1 MDNFKEK
8 MALGDQMEMT
18 GEYAAFVEKFKPKKT
33 TDDCYTPD
41 NVYAAVLDWAVKEYG
56 LEGARIIRPFYPGG
70 DYKKEDYSGDCAVID
85 NPPFSILAEI
95 CRWYNQRGIRFF
107 LFGPAKTLFAGSG
120 FDGIN
125 YVICDADIM
134 YDNGATVRTGF
145 ITNMGQYKITV
156 APDLH
161 EAIKAAD
168 DENRKAVTKSLPK
181 YDYPDHV
188 LTAARIQ
195 RIAKYG
201 QSLRI
206 RAEDCAFIRALDSQ
220 RGTGKAVF
228 GGGFLLSEKA
238 AAEKAAAEKAA
249 AEKAAAEKAA
259 AEKAAAEKAGAKIWE
274 LSEREKE
281 IIRRLG

>member
-1 MDNFKEK
+1 MDSFKEK

-107 LFGPAKTLFAGSG
+107 LFGPAKTIFSGSG
-120 FDGIN
+120 SDGIN
-125 YVICDADIM
+125 YVICGADIM
-134 YDNGATVRTGF
+134 YENGARVDTSF
-145 ITNMGQYKITV
+145 ITNMSEYKITV
-156 APDLH
+156 APDLY

-168 DENRKAVTKSLPK
+168 DENRKEVKKSLPK
-181 YDYPDHV
+181 YDYPNHV

-201 QSLRI
+201 QSLKI

-220 RGTGKAVF
+220 RGAGKAVF

-238 AAEKAAAEKAA
+238 AAEKAAAEK
-249 AEKAAAEKAA
+249 A

>member
-1 MDNFKEK
+1 MGGEGMGSFKEK

-33 TDDCYTPD
+33 TDECYTPD
-41 NVYAAVLDWAVKEYG
+41 NVYAAVHDWAVKGYG
-56 LEGARIIRPFYPGG
+56 LERARIIRPFYPGG
-70 DYKKEDYSGDCAVID
+70 DYKKEDYSGDCAVIN

-107 LFGPAKTLFAGSG
+107 LFGPAKTIFSGSG
-120 FDGIN
+120 SDGIN

-134 YDNGATVRTGF
+134 YENGAIVSTSF
-145 ITNMGQYKITV
+145 ITNMSEYKITV
-156 APDLH
+156 APDLY
-161 EAIKAAD
+161 EAIKAAN
-168 DENRKAVTKSLPK
+168 DENLKEVTKSLPK

-220 RGTGKAVF
+220 RGAGKAVF

-249 AEKAAAEKAA
+249 AEKA
-259 AEKAAAEKAGAKIWE
+259 GAKTWE

>member
-1 MDNFKEK
+1 MGGEGMGSFKEK

-18 GEYAAFVEKFKPKKT
+18 GEYAAFVEKFKSKKT

-41 NVYAAVLDWAVKEYG
+41 NVYAAVHDWAVKEYG

-70 DYKKEDYSGDCAVID
+70 DYTKEDYSGNCAVID
-85 NPPFSILAEI
+85 NPPFSIFAEI

-107 LFGPAKTLFAGSG
+107 LFGPAKTIFSGSG
-120 FDGIN
+120 LDGIN
-125 YVICDADIM
+125 YVICGLSIM
-134 YDNGATVRTGF
+134 YDNGASVDTSFV
-145 ITNMGQYKITV
+145 TNMGQYKIMV
-156 APDLH
+156 APDLY

-168 DENRKAVTKSLPK
+168 DENRKEVTKSLPK

-220 RGTGKAVF
+220 RGAGKAVF

-238 AAEKAAAEKAA
+238 AAEKAAAEKA
-249 AEKAAAEKAA
+249 
-259 AEKAAAEKAGAKIWE
+259 GAKTWE